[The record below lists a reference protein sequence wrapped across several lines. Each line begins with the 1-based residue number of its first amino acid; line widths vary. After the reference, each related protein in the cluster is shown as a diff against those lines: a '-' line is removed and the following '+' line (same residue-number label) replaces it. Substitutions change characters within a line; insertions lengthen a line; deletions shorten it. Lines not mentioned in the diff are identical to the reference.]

1 MHIRQ
6 IVFLSALPAWMVSSA
21 GAGQFQNLNFEQA
34 TIPPTPAGQF
44 LVSQT
49 HNDARVTLDGTV
61 IPLMPIGGG
70 RMAGDVTTFAG
81 REAQL
86 MFSTTSYNVPWL

>member
-21 GAGQFQNLNFEQA
+21 GAGEFQNLNFEQA

-44 LVSQT
+44 
-49 HNDARVTLDGTV
+49 G
-61 IPLMPIGGG
+61 PL
-70 RMAGDVTTFAG
+70 FADPALAFPG
-81 REAQL
+81 WIMGPTGSANPNL
-86 MFSTTSYNVPWL
+86 F